1 MKFGLREVT
10 GVAAVPTHVHNF
22 SSGWLVPGLAYTMSC
37 IGALLGLLATS
48 RARSVT
54 GYPRARWLTLGAVS
68 IGGTGI
74 WVMHF
79 IAMLGFTVTGG
90 EVRYD
95 VGVTLLSMLIAVLI
109 VGTGL
114 FIIGFGPRNP
124 LMLLFSGTVTGLG
137 VAGMHYTGMAA
148 VHVGG
153 SILYDRGLVLLSI
166 LIAVVA
172 CTAAL
177 WAALYVR
184 GRLATLGAALV
195 MGVAVSGMHY
205 TAMFAVS
212 VVLRP
217 DIGLPTGV
225 AAFDFLLPMIIGVGM
240 LTMLVLFIVVLSPT
254 ERELLDESRRAAGEP
269 RPGAAQQQR
278 EWSAFDTP

>member
-1 MKFGLREVT
+1 
-10 GVAAVPTHVHNF
+10 VPTHVHNF

-79 IAMLGFTVTGG
+79 IAMLGFTISGG

-109 VGTGL
+109 VGAGL
-114 FIIGFGPRNP
+114 FTIGFGPRSP
-124 LMLLFSGTVTGLG
+124 MVLLLSGTVTGLG

-148 VHVGG
+148 VHVDG
-153 SILYDRGLVLLSI
+153 SIVYDRGLVLLSI

-212 VVLRP
+212 VVLRANAA
-217 DIGLPTGV
+217 LPPGV

-254 ERELLDESRRAAGEP
+254 EHELLDEGRRAAGQP
-269 RPGAAQQQR
+269 RPGAPKPQR
-278 EWSAFDTP
+278 EWSIFDPQ

>member
-1 MKFGLREVT
+1 VT
-10 GVAAVPTHVHNF
+10 SVPTHVHNF

-37 IGALLGLLATS
+37 TGALLGLLATS
-48 RARSVT
+48 RARSVA
-54 GYPRARWLTLGAVS
+54 GWARARWLTLGAVS

-79 IAMLGFTVTGG
+79 IAMLGFSISGS

-95 VGVTLLSMLIAVLI
+95 VGYTLLSMLIAVVI
-109 VGTGL
+109 VGVGL
-114 FIIGFGPRNP
+114 FTIGFGPRRP
-124 LMLLFSGTVTGLG
+124 AVLLFSGTVTGLG

-153 SILYDRGLVLLSI
+153 SIRYDRDLVVLSV

-177 WAALYVR
+177 WAALFVR
-184 GRLATLGAALV
+184 GRLATTGAALV

-205 TAMFAVS
+205 TAMYAVS
-212 VVLRP
+212 VRLGSGAP
-217 DIGLPTGV
+217 APSGL
-225 AAFDFLLPMIIGVGM
+225 AALDFLLPMIIGVGM

-254 ERELLDESRRAAGEP
+254 ERELLDEGRLAAGEL
-269 RPGAAQQQR
+269 RPVAPEPKR
-278 EWSAFDTP
+278 EWSVFDAH